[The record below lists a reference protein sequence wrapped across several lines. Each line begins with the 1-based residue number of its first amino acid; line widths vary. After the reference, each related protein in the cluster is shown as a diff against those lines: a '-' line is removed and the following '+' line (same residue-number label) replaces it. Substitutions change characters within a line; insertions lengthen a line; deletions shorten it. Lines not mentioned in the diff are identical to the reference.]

1 MIYVV
6 QYNLKN
12 GHTCLPRRK
21 VIQTAVTGLDMTEER
36 AEMALDNALEA
47 RQLVQEQMDG
57 QPFLFLPH
65 IYEAEQGIGQRIRVM
80 TQYPPRECEIFTSE
94 ILPMRALMALSWT
107 RSSAEPL
114 KSLPKRDC

>member
-1 MIYVV
+1 MITGNDQGIPFERAQEIAEELPQAPDPSYRDQAAVIYVV

-21 VIQTAVTGLDMTEER
+21 VIQTAVTGLDMTEDR

-57 QPFLFLPH
+57 QPFCFCP
-65 IYEAEQGIGQRIRVM
+65 
-80 TQYPPRECEIFTSE
+80 IF
-94 ILPMRALMALSWT
+94 MR
-107 RSSAEPL
+107 RSRGLDSGSA
-114 KSLPKRDC
+114 